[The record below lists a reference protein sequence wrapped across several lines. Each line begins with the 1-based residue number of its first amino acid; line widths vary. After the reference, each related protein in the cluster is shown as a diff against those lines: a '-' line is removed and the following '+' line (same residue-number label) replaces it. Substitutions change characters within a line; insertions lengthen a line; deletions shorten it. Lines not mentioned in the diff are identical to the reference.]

1 MHGRDGTGLTLRRL
15 KALAARAGA
24 MVMIGLIRALFSF
37 LRWLGPERASD
48 LGGWLLRS
56 VSPVIPV
63 NRVALA
69 NIRAAFPDMAEDEVR
84 RIARG
89 AWENLGRT
97 AAEYAHLN
105 TLFDYDDDNRD
116 APSRVEVDGIE
127 QFIALKDDGKP
138 GLIFSCHLAN
148 WELPAICAAAYKLDT
163 TAVFRAPNDPAI
175 AAIVHEIRSG
185 AMGGLAAAKQ
195 GAAFAMQGVLEK
207 GGHLG
212 MLIDQHFTRGVVVPF
227 MGRAAL
233 TNPILGKFARRFEC
247 PVHGVRVIRLPHHRF
262 RLELTPPLDL
272 PRDANGEIDVQGAMA
287 MMTAVVEGWVREHP
301 EQWLWMH
308 RRWRPN
314 LIAAAKGGDTPVMT
328 IQPIFKAT

>member
-1 MHGRDGTGLTLRRL
+1 M
-15 KALAARAGA
+15 A
-24 MVMIGLIRALFSF
+24 MIGVIRTLFAV
-37 LRWLGPERASD
+37 LRLLGPERSSD

-56 VSPVIPV
+56 ASPLLPV

-69 NIRAAFPDMAEDEVR
+69 NIRAAFPGMADAEVR

-97 AAEYAHLN
+97 AAEYAHLK
-105 TLFDYDDDNRD
+105 TLFDYDYLNPD

-127 QFIALKDDGKP
+127 HFIALKDDEKP
-138 GLIFSCHLAN
+138 GLIFSAHLAN
-148 WELPAICAAAYKLDT
+148 WELPAICAQAYDLDT

-175 AAIVHEIRSG
+175 ASVVHEIRSG

-195 GAAFAMQGVLEK
+195 GAAFAMQGVLERN
-207 GGHLG
+207 GHLG

-227 MGRAAL
+227 MGRPAL

-247 PVHGVRVIRLPHHRF
+247 PVHGVRVIRLPKQRF

-272 PRDANGEIDVQGAMA
+272 PRDAAGEIDVQGAMA

-308 RRWRPN
+308 RRWRPTMMS
-314 LIAAAKGGDTPVMT
+314 AAAAEAGMAVARTPV
-328 IQPIFKAT
+328 FKAT

>member
-1 MHGRDGTGLTLRRL
+1 MKRL
-15 KALAARAGA
+15 KQFAAGLLAA
-24 MVMIGLIRALFSF
+24 VMIGVVRALFGI
-37 LRWLGPERASD
+37 LRLLGPERASD

-56 VSPVIPV
+56 ASPLIPV
-63 NRVALA
+63 NRVAFA
-69 NIRAAFPDMAEDEVR
+69 NIRAVFPEKSEAEVKA
-84 RIARG
+84 IARG

-97 AAEYAHLN
+97 VAEYAHLKS
-105 TLFDYDDDNRD
+105 LFDYDYHNPDK
-116 APSRVEVDGIE
+116 PSRVEVQGIE
-127 QFIALKDDGKP
+127 HFIALKDDEKP
-138 GLIFSCHLAN
+138 GLIFSAHLGN
-148 WELPAICAAAYKLDT
+148 WELPAICAATYDLET

-175 AAIVHEIRSG
+175 ASVVHEIRSG

-195 GAAFAMQGVLEK
+195 GAAFAMQAVLER

-227 MGRAAL
+227 LGRPAL

-247 PVHGVRVIRLPHHRF
+247 PVHGVRVIRLPGLRF

-272 PRDANGEIDVQGAMA
+272 PRDATGEIDVTGAMA
-287 MMTAVVEGWVREHP
+287 MMTAVVDGWVREHP

-314 LIAAAKGGDTPVMT
+314 MIGSAALANYEQTAQIKPA
-328 IQPIFKAT
+328 FKAT

>member
-1 MHGRDGTGLTLRRL
+1 MRRL
-15 KALAARAGA
+15 KHFAGRLVAA
-24 MVMIGLIRALFSF
+24 VMIGLIRALFGF
-37 LRWLGPERASD
+37 LRLLGPERASD

-56 VSPVIPV
+56 VSPLIPV

-69 NIRAAFPDMAEDEVR
+69 NIRAAFPEKNEAEVR
-84 RIARG
+84 AIARG

-97 AAEYAHLN
+97 AAEYAHLK

-116 APSRVEVDGIE
+116 APSRVEVSGIE
-127 QFIALKDDGKP
+127 HFVALKDDEKP
-138 GLIFSCHLAN
+138 GLIFSAHLAN

-175 AAIVHEIRSG
+175 ANVVHEIRSG

-227 MGRAAL
+227 LGRPAL
-233 TNPILGKFARRFEC
+233 TNPILGKFARRFDC
-247 PVHGVRVIRLPHHRF
+247 PVHGVRVIRLPGQRF

-272 PRDANGEIDVQGAMA
+272 PRDEAGEIDVTGAMA
-287 MMTAVVEGWVREHP
+287 MMTAVVEGWAREHP

-314 LIAAAKGGDTPVMT
+314 MIKAAALANYGDTTWP
-328 IQPIFKAT
+328 QPKFKAT